1 MQLRPTESGTPVD
14 EAGSD
19 PTPLPAVIPPVVVV
33 MVTHDPGPWFE
44 ETLASLA
51 DQTYPDL
58 GFLVIDTAS
67 AEDPTERVHAV
78 LPAAHVHVL
87 DHDPGYGGA
96 VNRVS
101 EMVEGAA
108 FYLFAHDDIALSER
122 FTELVT
128 VAKHRALRTDDWKL
142 IYRPTRGGARFSLF
156 DMHSDP
162 GEQHDL
168 AEQRPEIVAKL
179 RATLFDLVSRDP
191 SVTVENGFILPR

>member
-67 AEDPTERVHAV
+67 AETARASM
-78 LPAAHVHVL
+78 AFQ
-87 DHDPGYGGA
+87 PGIGGGSA
-96 VNRVS
+96 S
-101 EMVEGAA
+101 A
-108 FYLFAHDDIALSER
+108 
-122 FTELVT
+122 
-128 VAKHRALRTDDWKL
+128 
-142 IYRPTRGGARFSLF
+142 
-156 DMHSDP
+156 
-162 GEQHDL
+162 
-168 AEQRPEIVAKL
+168 
-179 RATLFDLVSRDP
+179 
-191 SVTVENGFILPR
+191 